1 MKLINLSVENFGVL
15 HQEVVECGDGLNVF
29 CRANGAGKTTLAAFF
44 CAMLYGLPVS
54 RKNDLDENERKK
66 YQPWQGGPFGGSM
79 TFSVGEK
86 TYRAERY
93 FSDSTSSRRDTFVLY
108 DLSDN
113 SVSNDYSEDLGR
125 ELFGI
130 DAAAFA
136 RSAYLPQ
143 RLLSDDWGQDSITAR
158 LSRSIDGDTGASD
171 GDTYRNAAAVLDKQ
185 RQYYVRHGGRGYL
198 SDLEQRLAELHE
210 REYAAMQAKD
220 DAERYTGEAR
230 ILQEEINALA
240 AEKQRL
246 LDSENA
252 AQIRSAVLAHG
263 TSLLEHRDV
272 QLSAAAQTRQFLHLD
287 DDEGIAAGRYGTDA
301 IRAAEESLREST
313 RLGDR
318 LALTEEA
325 MMLASEKQN
334 RMTALFRHGF
344 PEEAELQTLAMMVQ
358 MLGEIQGSAPEQE
371 TTLPACFSEEELQ
384 RHTGQAL
391 MHAQMTE
398 VLAQPQSA
406 KAAYEEAMSAAGMEA
421 DDALPDDDTMQAY
434 ADVLGAIAGNREK
447 QAQLIP
453 QKQEADAALQSVEEK
468 YPSIPAQSEIVAMR
482 TRFDALRG
490 RTEEIEELE
499 ARQRLAVQVDESIR
513 RNRRVRIAVGCGL
526 LAAAAVL
533 CVLFAMTDDLRYLI
547 TGGAAALPGLLFLI
561 LGLMTRSDE
570 NDETR
575 ALEDAAQKRLCVKKS
590 EYETEK
596 TQLYEFL
603 DRIGGDADAV
613 MNENDAAERFDAA
626 ASAAREREV
635 CAERAASLAEQINRL
650 TQEEAHL
657 CASLTSYTKS
667 GGGELA
673 DIGDDRAV
681 FSDYHK
687 KIRTCTAARR
697 MYDEEQKTRTQARA
711 RQDALALALD
721 LYLTSLEDAWPVQ
734 MQKCGDTENG
744 TYAERMA
751 AWCRT
756 ADLLR
761 MQIGEQQTIMERR
774 GALEA
779 ELTQKLNAV
788 LADGA
793 EISSVIETAEGTE
806 ETVLSRAQA
815 ILAICAQYQTL
826 AEEKAANA
834 RQRSD
839 MRAQIAVCDAHCAQI
854 LRGYFADTA
863 MTAEEGLH
871 IIRTREAAYAEEMN
885 RLRDAQRQ
893 LGTFLSE
900 HGMTEETLT
909 DALRN
914 RSDSAQQSSQSG
926 HAASVLEQQI
936 REKTDLRAGVI
947 QKANR
952 ASEVGAELASLR
964 AQIQKTEQTREEVQ
978 RALSVIRT
986 AQSCLEQAKT
996 AQSTRYLSYMQT
1008 RFRVYYSRLTG
1019 MSAEDAERLS
1029 LDASFAVQAEILGAR
1044 RDMAYFSRGM
1054 QDCMNFCVR
1063 LAMIDAMYTDG
1074 GRKKDG
1080 YLPPLLL
1087 DDPFV
1092 NLDEA
1097 HLAAAKGLLSE
1108 IAERFQ
1114 ILYFVCHESRI

>member
-15 HQEVVECGDGLNVF
+15 HHEVVDCQNGLNVF
-29 CRANGAGKTTLAAFF
+29 CRDNGAGKTTLAAFL

-54 RKNDLDENERKK
+54 RKTDLEENERKK
-66 YQPWQGGPFGGSM
+66 YQPWQGGPYGGSM
-79 TFSVGEK
+79 TFAVGDK
-86 TYRAERY
+86 SYRAERY
-93 FSDSTSSRRDTFVLY
+93 FTDSTSTRRDTFVLY
-108 DLSDN
+108 DLADN
-113 SVSNDYSEDLGR
+113 SVSNDYSEELGK

-136 RSAYLPQ
+136 RSVYMPQ
-143 RLLSDDWGQDSITAR
+143 RWLSDDRGRDSITAR
-158 LSRSIDGDTGASD
+158 LSRAIDGNAGEAD
-171 GDTYRNAAAVLDKQ
+171 GDVYRTAAAVLDKQ
-185 RQYYVRHGGRGYL
+185 RQFYVRQGGRGYL
-198 SDLEQRLAELHE
+198 SDLEQRLSELHE
-210 REYAAMQAKD
+210 REYAAMRAKD
-220 DAERYTGEAR
+220 DAERYSEEAR
-230 ILQEEINALA
+230 ILLEEIEVLA
-240 AEKQRL
+240 AEKQQVL
-246 LDSENA
+246 EHTHA
-252 AQIRSAVLAHG
+252 AQIRSAILAHG
-263 TSLLEHRDV
+263 KSLMEHRDR

-287 DDEGIAAGRYGTDA
+287 DDAGIAAGRYGSDA
-301 IRAAEESLREST
+301 VRAAEESLRESR

-318 LALTEEA
+318 LAQTEEA
-325 MMLASEKQN
+325 MMQATEKQN
-334 RMTALFRHGF
+334 RIHALFRNGV
-344 PEEAELQTLAMMVQ
+344 PEDAETASLAFTVQ
-358 MLGEIQGSAPEQE
+358 MLGELRGNALGNE
-371 TTLPACFSEEELQ
+371 TTFPSCFSEEELQ

-406 KAAYEEAMSAAGMEA
+406 QTAYHDAMSAAGMEIG
-421 DDALPDDDTMQAY
+421 DELPDEDTMQAY
-434 ADVLGAIAGNREK
+434 ADVLGAIAANREK
-447 QAQLIP
+447 QKQLLP
-453 QKQEADAALQSVEEK
+453 QKQEADAALQSVEENCRA
-468 YPSIPAQSEIVAMR
+468 IPAQSEIVAMR

-499 ARQRLAVQVDESIR
+499 ARQRLAVQIDETIR

-526 LAAAAVL
+526 LAVTAVL
-533 CVLFAMTDDLRYLI
+533 CVLYGMTDDVRFLFA
-547 TGGAAALPGLLFLI
+547 GGTAALPGLFCFI

-596 TQLYEFL
+596 TKLYEFL

-613 MNENDAAERFDAA
+613 MDENDAAERFDAA
-626 ASAAREREV
+626 AAAAREREV
-635 CAERAASLAEQINRL
+635 CAEHAASLNEQYNRL

-681 FSDYHK
+681 FSDYRK
-687 KIRTCTAARR
+687 KIQACTAAHRL
-697 MYDEEQKTRTQARA
+697 YEEEQKTRAQARA
-711 RQDALALALD
+711 RMDALALALD
-721 LYLTSLEDAWPVQ
+721 LYLRALNDACPEDI
-734 MQKCGDTENG
+734 QKCGDTENG

-761 MQIGEQQTIMERR
+761 MQIGEQQTLLERR
-774 GALEA
+774 SAMEA
-779 ELTQKLNAV
+779 ELSQKLDA
-788 LADGA
+788 LLSDGA
-793 EISSVIETAEGTE
+793 ELASAAEPDGAE
-806 ETVLSRAQA
+806 ETVLSRAQT
-815 ILAICAQYQTL
+815 ILSLCAQYQSL
-826 AEEKAANA
+826 ADEKEVNA
-834 RQRSD
+834 QQRSD
-839 MRAQIAVCDAHCAQI
+839 LRQQIAVCDAHCTQI
-854 LRGYFADTA
+854 LDGYFADPTI
-863 MTAEEGLH
+863 TAEEGLQT
-871 IIRTREAAYAEEMN
+871 IRTREAAYTEEMN
-885 RLRDAQRQ
+885 RLREAQRQ
-893 LGTFLSE
+893 FGAFLSE
-900 HGMTEETLT
+900 HGMTEETLS
-909 DALRN
+909 DALLESKPSEREMAQ
-914 RSDSAQQSSQSG
+914 SDHTASA
-926 HAASVLEQQI
+926 LEQQI
-936 REKTDLRAGVI
+936 REKTDLRAEVI
-947 QKANR
+947 QKANH
-952 ASEVGAELASLR
+952 ASEIGAELAALR
-964 AQIQKTEQTREEVQ
+964 AQIQKTEQARTEAA

-986 AQSCLEQAKT
+986 AQSCLEQAKS

-1019 MSAEDAERLS
+1019 MTEKEAEGLS

-1054 QDCMNFCVR
+1054 QDGMDFCVR

-1074 GRKKDG
+1074 GRKNDA

-1092 NLDEA
+1092 NLDEK

-1108 IAERFQ
+1108 ISERFQ